1 MNDNH
6 YDNCFLLLGKT
17 GSGKSTLAKIL
28 SGDSSIIINDSLE
41 SQSKEAKCY
50 KCKIA
55 DFKFAIIDTPGYDDS
70 NGNDKNN
77 FKHIKNFL
85 TSDKFKIKGIFFLF
99 SFQERRFGENHI
111 NGLKEIVKLIPLDNF
126 WDYITII
133 FTFYFLDDED
143 ELRERR
149 EILLKSFE
157 EVFTPLIS
165 DSEKNQQIKGIEFSK
180 IKKEFVNLKIKK
192 TTKEML
198 GQIISIIK
206 GNQNLDPLFH
216 RVNIEEKF
224 DEILVMKEGCD
235 SGDLYKVTYKT
246 INYYNQKGEVIKSL
260 SKYVNKD
267 KIKTINKVNFTGGI
281 KALGSI
287 IVNGLKIIGISGIM
301 ILSAPL
307 MIQEGF
313 ANLIFETSDDI
324 NNDYSYL
331 TNKNFKEK
339 KTTKELIIDENF

>member
-1 MNDNH
+1 MKDNH
-6 YDNCFLLLGKT
+6 YNNCFLLLGRT
-17 GSGKSTLAKIL
+17 GFGKSTLAKIL
-28 SGDSSIIINDSLE
+28 SDDSSIIINDSLE
-41 SQSKEAKCY
+41 SQSKEAECY
-50 KCKIA
+50 KCEI
-55 DFKFAIIDTPGYDDS
+55 DGFKFAIIDTPGYDDS
-70 NGNDKNN
+70 KGNDKNN
-77 FKHIKNFL
+77 FKDIKKFL
-85 TSDKFKIKGIFFLF
+85 TSDKYKIKGIFFLF
-99 SFQERRFGENHI
+99 SFQERKFGKNHI

-133 FTFYFLDDED
+133 FTFYYMDDED
-143 ELRERR
+143 ELRERK

-157 EVFTPLIS
+157 EVFTPLIL
-165 DSEKNQQIKGIEFSK
+165 DSEKNQQIKSIEFSK
-180 IKKEFVNLKIKK
+180 IKKEFVYLKKK
-192 TTKEML
+192 TTKIML

-216 RVNIEEKF
+216 QVKIEEKF
-224 DEILVMKEGCD
+224 EEILVMKEGSD
-235 SGDLYKVTYKT
+235 SGGLYKVTYKT
-246 INYYNQKGEVIKSL
+246 INYYNQKGQLIKSL

-267 KIKTINKVNFTGGI
+267 FIKQINKVNFSGGI

-324 NNDYSYL
+324 NNDYRYL

-339 KTTKELIIDENF
+339 KITKELLIDEGF